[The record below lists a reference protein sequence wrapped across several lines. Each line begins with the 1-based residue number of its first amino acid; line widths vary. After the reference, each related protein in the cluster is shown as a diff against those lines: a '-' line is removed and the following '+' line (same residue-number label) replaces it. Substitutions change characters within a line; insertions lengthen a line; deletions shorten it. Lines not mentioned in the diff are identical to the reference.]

1 MGATFLRFDKGFNS
15 SSVSDGAGAGA
26 SSSDSVAAEAS
37 PSSSLDMQGLYKCTN
52 RFKRPRCLLPVHLS
66 HRAGLK
72 SGLDLYENHEQGAVG
87 DFGAV
92 EQFRTFWI
100 ALRDYV

>member
-1 MGATFLRFDKGFNS
+1 MVFFFQCFILKFGSGRSHSF
-15 SSVSDGAGAGA
+15 VVAGHTGI
-26 SSSDSVAAEAS
+26 V
-37 PSSSLDMQGLYKCTN
+37 YKCTN
-52 RFKRPRCLLPVHLS
+52 SFKRPRCPLPVHLS

-72 SGLDLYENHEQGAVG
+72 SGRNLYKNHEQGAVG

-92 EQFRTFWI
+92 EQFRMFWI